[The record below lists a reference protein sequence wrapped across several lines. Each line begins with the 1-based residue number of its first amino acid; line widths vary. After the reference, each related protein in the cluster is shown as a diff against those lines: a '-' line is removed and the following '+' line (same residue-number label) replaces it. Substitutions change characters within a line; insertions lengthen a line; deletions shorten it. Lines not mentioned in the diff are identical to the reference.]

1 VSSAETR
8 SRTLDIGGGV
18 RLAYRET
25 GDPAGKPVLLLH
37 GMSSSAGSW
46 DAFAAELADAGF
58 RAIALDQR
66 GHGGSSRAMSYS
78 LHQFRDDA
86 AAFLDRAGL
95 ERVDLVGHSLGGHV
109 GTMLAQV
116 QPQRIRRM
124 VLEDIPVRPREA
136 ELNGQASPFSLVG
149 MLLAQ
154 LGGLRKLRGFD
165 RRLVR
170 PIITEL
176 RTPDPQWWTALRR
189 VTVPTLVISGGPTSH
204 VPAARLRDLTLA
216 LPDAD
221 LVTIDAGHRVHSLR
235 PHDFAA
241 AVLPFL
247 EG

>member
-1 VSSAETR
+1 VSSTDTR

-25 GDPAGKPVLLLH
+25 GDPAAKPVLLLH
-37 GMSSSAGSW
+37 GMSSSAATW
-46 DAFAAELADAGF
+46 DAFAAELANAGF

-86 AAFLDRAGL
+86 AAFLDRAEL
-95 ERVDLVGHSLGGHV
+95 ERVDVVGHSLGGHV
-109 GTMLAQV
+109 ATMLAQIR
-116 QPQRIRRM
+116 PQRIRRL
-124 VLEDIPVRPREA
+124 VLEDIPVRPRDDEQ
-136 ELNGQASPFSLVG
+136 NGQASPFSLVG

-154 LGGLRKLRGFD
+154 LGSLRKLRGFD

-170 PIITEL
+170 PIIAEL
-176 RTPDPQWWTALRR
+176 RTPDSQWWAALRQ
-189 VTVPTLVISGGPTSH
+189 VTVPTLVISGGPSSH
-204 VPAARLRDLTLA
+204 VPAARQRDLTLA

-221 LVTIDAGHRVHSLR
+221 LVTIDVGHRVHSLR
-235 PHDFAA
+235 PKDFSA

-247 EG
+247 QS

>member
-1 VSSAETR
+1 MSSTETR

-25 GDPAGKPVLLLH
+25 GDPAGTPVLLLH
-37 GMSSSAGSW
+37 GMSSSAASW

-66 GHGGSSRAMSYS
+66 GHGGSSRAVSYS

-95 ERVDLVGHSLGGHV
+95 EQVDVVGHSLGGHV

-116 QPQRIRRM
+116 QPQRIRRL
-124 VLEDIPVRPREA
+124 VLEDIPVRPRDAA
-136 ELNGQASPFSLVG
+136 ENGRASPFSLVG
-149 MLLAQ
+149 LLLAQ
-154 LGGLRKLRGFD
+154 LGNLGKLKGFD

-189 VTVPTLVISGGPTSH
+189 VTMPTLVISGGPASH
-204 VPAARLRDLTLA
+204 VPAERLRDLTLA

-235 PHDFAA
+235 PKDFSA

-247 EG
+247 ES